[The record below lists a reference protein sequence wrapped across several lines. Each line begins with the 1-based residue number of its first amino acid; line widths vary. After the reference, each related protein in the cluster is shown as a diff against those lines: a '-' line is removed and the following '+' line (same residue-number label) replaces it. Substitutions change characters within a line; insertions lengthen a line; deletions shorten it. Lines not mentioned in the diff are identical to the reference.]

1 MKLEVM
7 SMMSETKMHGFAF
20 YLTMALS
27 PIAAGV
33 YYLMGA
39 SPFAVAVGVT
49 VVGVLIY
56 VTTCMFCSPLVLAP
70 VPVPI
75 DEDEDYV

>member
-1 MKLEVM
+1 
-7 SMMSETKMHGFAF
+7 MMNETKLLGIAF
-20 YLTMALS
+20 CLTMALS
-27 PIAAGV
+27 PIAAGA

-39 SPFAVAVGVT
+39 SPFAVAVGGTFIGALTFVAT
-49 VVGVLIY
+49 YIV
-56 VTTCMFCSPLVLAP
+56 CSPFVLVP

>member
-1 MKLEVM
+1 
-7 SMMSETKMHGFAF
+7 MMNETKVLGIAF
-20 YLTMALS
+20 CLTMALS

-39 SPFAVAVGVT
+39 SPFAVTVGVT

-70 VPVPI
+70 VPVRI